1 MSNREQYFRK
11 FPFITYRGIP
21 CVNIMKRVDFNANVQ
36 KYLNNFYT
44 YDMKD
49 GQTIQSIAH
58 DYYKDVDLDWLIY
71 LTNDIVDPYHQV
83 TFNNST
89 FNDFIKKKYGTIEF
103 AQKKIYAY
111 RNNYEAD
118 AGVIL
123 SISGYDALPG
133 SMKKYWDPVYSPVG
147 VAGYQRAKSEIFTST
162 NRIISIEYAEEQTA
176 NTNFI
181 VDEIVRIPSDSLNTR
196 GTVAA
201 ANTTSVIL
209 KHVEGDFER
218 ESNFNLKGDISGN
231 TIEINYDTYTL
242 IQRVIPELEESYF
255 KQYSYYEFEF
265 DYNEQKRSINVLDD
279 SYSGKI
285 NDQLTK
291 ILK

>member
-11 FPFITYRGIP
+11 FPYVTYRGIP
-21 CVNIMKRVDFNANVQ
+21 CINIMKRVDFNSNVQ

-44 YDMKD
+44 YDMRD
-49 GQTIQSIAH
+49 GQTIQTISY

-71 LTNDIVDPYHQV
+71 MTNDIVDPYHQV
-83 TFNNST
+83 VFDNLTFNEYL
-89 FNDFIKKKYGTIEF
+89 KKKYGSIEYC
-103 AQKKIYAY
+103 QKKVYAY

-118 AGVIL
+118 SGVIL
-123 SISGYDALPG
+123 SISSYEALAG
-133 SMKKYWDPVYSPVG
+133 SMKKYWDPIYSPVG
-147 VAGYQRAKSEIFTST
+147 VAGYQRAKTEIFTST

-176 NTNFI
+176 NTNFTI
-181 VDEIVRIPSDSLNTR
+181 DEIVRITGDSLNTR

-201 ANTTSVIL
+201 ANTTAVIL

-218 ESNFNLKGDISGN
+218 ESNFNLTGDTSGN
-231 TIEINYDTYTL
+231 TIEMNYDTYAL
-242 IQRVIPELEESYF
+242 VQRVIPELEEAYY
-255 KQYSYYEFEF
+255 KQYTYYNFEF
-265 DYNEQKRSINVLDD
+265 DYNEKKRSVNILDQNFAAA
-279 SYSGKI
+279 I